1 VDRAV
6 FRRVDPLSDL
16 LHADLQPLDD
26 VTDHHQRRLDQLPDL
41 QHLLPGRHHLLQQ
54 QGRRKTAPR
63 VDQLRPVSL
72 SLKVEKKKRLQKFCL
87 C

>member
-1 VDRAV
+1 MDRAV
-6 FRRVDPLSDL
+6 FRRVDPLPDL
-16 LHADLQPLDD
+16 LHADLHPMDD

-63 VDQLRPVSL
+63 VGQL
-72 SLKVEKKKRLQKFCL
+72 
-87 C
+87 